1 MKIQTLIPVTYNSGI
16 ASQETSIVSGVLN
29 MVGQDY
35 YRDLYNFNFSY
46 LNSEGV
52 AINTTSSNFTL
63 TKDEVNAF
71 YDLIKVGVPTDMA
84 YFETTE
90 YIYYLGFKIE
100 MANTFGITP
109 SNIEIIVDPTE
120 KLKA

>member
-1 MKIQTLIPVTYNSGI
+1 MKIQTKIPVTYNSGI

-35 YRDLYNFNFSY
+35 YRDMYNFNFAY
-46 LNSEGV
+46 TNAEGV
-52 AINTTSSNFTL
+52 NINTTSSSFSL

-71 YDLIKVGVPTDMA
+71 YDVIKSGVPTTME
-84 YFETTE
+84 YFETTQ

-100 MANTFGITP
+100 MAKTFGVTP
-109 SNIEIIVDPTE
+109 NDIEII
-120 KLKA
+120 L